1 MYQRLV
7 LRILVLVILLA
18 GSLSA
23 FAQTITIFDVP
34 GSTDTQPL
42 AINSKGQI
50 TGSYVDALGKHGFL
64 RQPDGT
70 LISFDAPLNGRVQ
83 TIPTSMNTA
92 GEIAGYVF
100 SLDTFLD
107 YAFARGKD
115 GSFVIFDEPDACRSQ
130 RMLGSVNQATW
141 GPLQAIGRVE
151 GIAATGISNRGDITG
166 ICGPAPPFNRSFLRQ
181 RNGQVAVFSVPVKG
195 PSITLAQ
202 AINCHGQIAGSFYD
216 AGENG
221 AYLGFLRQSDG
232 TISTFGHPYSDVRP
246 VALTSAGWIIGT
258 ADGHGFVLR
267 SGGRLG
273 IFDVANSVSTQP
285 NAISSAGR
293 IAGAYLDAA
302 NAYHGFIR
310 ELDGEITVFD
320 VPGSTSTYPVGM
332 DSRGDVAGW
341 YSDASGIHG
350 FIRSE

>member
-115 GSFVIFDEPDACRSQ
+115 GSFVILDEPDACRSQ

-151 GIAATGISNRGDITG
+151 GIAATGISNRG
-166 ICGPAPPFNRSFLRQ
+166 
-181 RNGQVAVFSVPVKG
+181 
-195 PSITLAQ
+195 
-202 AINCHGQIAGSFYD
+202 
-216 AGENG
+216 
-221 AYLGFLRQSDG
+221 
-232 TISTFGHPYSDVRP
+232 
-246 VALTSAGWIIGT
+246 
-258 ADGHGFVLR
+258 
-267 SGGRLG
+267 
-273 IFDVANSVSTQP
+273 
-285 NAISSAGR
+285 
-293 IAGAYLDAA
+293 
-302 NAYHGFIR
+302 
-310 ELDGEITVFD
+310 
-320 VPGSTSTYPVGM
+320 
-332 DSRGDVAGW
+332 
-341 YSDASGIHG
+341 
-350 FIRSE
+350 

>member
-7 LRILVLVILLA
+7 LRISVLMILLA
-18 GSLSA
+18 GSFFA
-23 FAQTITIFDVP
+23 FAQTITVFDVP
-34 GSTDTQPL
+34 GSTDTQPF

-83 TIPTSMNTA
+83 TIPTSVNTA

-115 GSFVIFDEPDACRSQ
+115 GSFVILDDPDACRSQ
-130 RMLGSVNQATW
+130 RMVGAVSQLVLGSFQT
-141 GPLQAIGRVE
+141 IGRVE

-166 ICGPAPPFNRSFLRQ
+166 ICGPAPPFNQSFLWQ
-181 RNGQVAVFSVPVKG
+181 RNGQIVVFSVPVKG

-221 AYLGFLRQSDG
+221 VYLGFLRQPDG
-232 TISTFGHPYSDVRP
+232 TISKFGSSYSDVRP

-258 ADGHGFVLR
+258 ADGHGFLLR
-267 SGGRLG
+267 PGGRLG
-273 IFDVANSVSTQP
+273 IFDVADSVSTQP
-285 NAISSAGR
+285 TAISAAGR
-293 IAGAYLDAA
+293 IAGAYLDTA

-310 ELDGEITVFD
+310 ELDGTITIFD
-320 VPGSTSTYPVGM
+320 VPGSTSTYPIGM
-332 DSRGDVAGW
+332 DSAGNVAGW
-341 YSDASGIHG
+341 YSDASGTHG
-350 FIRSE
+350 FMRTD